1 MQEVFPTET
10 DRVAS
15 LADRSPVLKQLSAWG
30 FRHQAQDQAVDI
42 LKLHSIPGR
51 SPRRQEKHMKYS

>member
-1 MQEVFPTET
+1 MEEVFPTET
-10 DRVAS
+10 EGVAS
-15 LADRSPVLKQLSAWG
+15 LTDRSPVLKQLSAWG

-51 SPRRQEKHMKYS
+51 SRTQEQHMKCS